1 MHAGVIIAI
10 TDFEPGLDILSI
22 SFVSFSFFYIL
33 RLLLLED
40 DNTVS
45 FSVHVILSLSYYRI
59 QNAYKKSHITV
70 PPLHITIP
78 CCYLVILMIY
88 QSLLTVKRKIN

>member
-1 MHAGVIIAI
+1 LG
-10 TDFEPGLDILSI
+10 
-22 SFVSFSFFYIL
+22 
-33 RLLLLED
+33 LLLLEA

-88 QSLLTVKRKIN
+88 